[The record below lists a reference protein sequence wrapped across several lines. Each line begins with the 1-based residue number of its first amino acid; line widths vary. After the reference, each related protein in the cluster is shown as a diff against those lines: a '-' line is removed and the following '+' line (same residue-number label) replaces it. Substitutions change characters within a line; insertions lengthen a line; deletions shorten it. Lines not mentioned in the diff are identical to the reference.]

1 MTEPA
6 ASDWS
11 RAHALSAMLA
21 QQHLLIGA
29 LTADGMIV
37 PVPAALRLPAER
49 TLLAPPEI
57 RTMLDLLVPADASA
71 AIADF
76 ERALATGYATGAS
89 RLRTDPDVVRPHVV
103 LDARELHGVV
113 LTGFD
118 LSAGVPLSGPVV
130 THVALAPGRRPRT
143 ATVRKD
149 AFGNLTA
156 IDERTTRMLGWTPD
170 EVVGTRSLDLVH
182 PDDQQRAV
190 TAWLELLA
198 HRDSERVRL
207 RHRRSDGRWLWVEL
221 ENSYQ
226 PADDPADAVVTTQM
240 TDVSD
245 EMAAQ
250 EQARQQA
257 QLLHRVA
264 EALPVGILQLDTD
277 LGVVYANS
285 RLCSILGVPEITGHA
300 ELSAAL
306 EPADRAAVAAAVAA
320 VLVAVAAGDG
330 EAAGTEIEVTVRHAG
345 TGAARVCSATFT
357 ALSDREGA
365 PGVLICVSDVTESV
379 RMREELTARATFDA
393 LTGAHNRAS
402 TMVVLAR
409 TLREEHE
416 RPAAVVFL
424 DLDHLKSVNDLLGHR
439 AGDELLVVAAD
450 RIRSALRH
458 GDVLGRLGGDEFL
471 VVSRDVGS
479 QAAALALATRVRD
492 ALVGP
497 VQLVDGAAELSA
509 SIGVARSEPGM
520 DAVELTRRADQAM
533 YASKQDR
540 RAEPVLFG

>member
-1 MTEPA
+1 MTDPA

-11 RAHALSAMLA
+11 RAQALSAMVA

-29 LTADGMIV
+29 LTADGIIA

-49 TLLAPPEI
+49 ILLAPPDL
-57 RTMLDLLVPADASA
+57 RTMLDLIVPADASA

-89 RLRTDPDVVRPHVV
+89 RLRSDPDVVRPHVV
-103 LDARELHGVV
+103 LDARELHGVL

-118 LSAGVPLSGPVV
+118 LSAGGPLSGPVA
-130 THVALAPGRRPRT
+130 TDVALSGGRRPRT

-149 AFGNLTA
+149 AFANFTA
-156 IDERTTRMLGWTPD
+156 IDERTTRMLGWTPQ
-170 EVVGTRSLDLVH
+170 ELVGTRALDLVH

-190 TAWLELLA
+190 SAWLELLSR
-198 HRDSERVRL
+198 RDSERVRL
-207 RHRRSDGRWLWVEL
+207 RHRRVDGTWVWLEL

-240 TDVSD
+240 TDISD

-257 QLLHRVA
+257 LLLHRVA
-264 EALPVGILQLDTD
+264 EALPVGILQLDAD
-277 LGVVYANS
+277 LAVVYANK
-285 RLCSILGVPEITGHA
+285 RLSSILGVPAVTGHA
-300 ELSAAL
+300 ELSAAI
-306 EPADRAAVAAAVAA
+306 EPADRAAVAA
-320 VLVAVAAGDG
+320 VLVDVLAAGDD
-330 EAAGTEIEVTVRHAG
+330 EVAGTEMELTVRHAG
-345 TGAARVCSATFT
+345 TGAARVCSVTFT

-379 RMREELTARATFDA
+379 RMREELTAQATFDD

-409 TLREEHE
+409 TLREEHG
-416 RPAAVVFL
+416 RSSAAVFL
-424 DLDHLKSVNDLLGHR
+424 DVDHLKSVNDLLGHR

-497 VQLVDGAAELSA
+497 VQLTDGTAQLSA

-540 RAEPVLFG
+540 HAESVLFG

>member
-1 MTEPA
+1 MTDQA

-11 RAHALSAMLA
+11 CAHTLAAMVA

-29 LTADGMIV
+29 MTADGTLV
-37 PVPAALRLPAER
+37 PVPLALRLPAER
-49 TLLAPPEI
+49 MLLAPPDM
-57 RTMLDLLVPADASA
+57 RTMLDLIVPADAPA

-89 RLRTDPDVVRPHVV
+89 RLRRDPDVVRPHVL
-103 LDARELHGVV
+103 LDARQLHGVL

-118 LSAGVPLSGPVV
+118 LSAGGPLAATVPPD
-130 THVALAPGRRPRT
+130 VALSAGRRPRT

-149 AFGNLTA
+149 AFANFTA
-156 IDERTTRMLGWTPD
+156 IDERTTRMLGWTP
-170 EVVGTRSLDLVH
+170 EELVGTRSLDLVH

-190 TAWLELLA
+190 SAWLELLSR
-198 HRDSERVRL
+198 RDSERVRL
-207 RHRRSDGRWLWVEL
+207 RHRRPDGSWLWLEL
-221 ENSYQ
+221 ENVYQ
-226 PADDPADAVVTTQM
+226 PADDPAEVVVTTQM
-240 TDVSD
+240 TDISD

-250 EQARQQA
+250 EQARRQA

-277 LGVVYANS
+277 LGVVYANA
-285 RLCSILGVPEITGHA
+285 RLGAILGLSAVTGHA
-300 ELSAAL
+300 ELAAAL
-306 EPADRAAVAAAVAA
+306 QPADRDAVAA
-320 VLVAVAAGDG
+320 VLGSVLATADD
-330 EAAGTEIEVTVRHAG
+330 EAAGTEMELTVRHAG
-345 TGAARVCSATFT
+345 TGATRVCSVTFT
-357 ALSDREGA
+357 GLSDREGA
-365 PGVLICVSDVTESV
+365 PGVLICVNDVTESV
-379 RMREELTARATFDA
+379 RMREELTAQATFDD

-409 TLREEHE
+409 TLREEQG
-416 RPAAVVFL
+416 RPAAAVFL
-424 DLDHLKSVNDLLGHR
+424 DLDHLKTVNDLLGHR
-439 AGDELLVVAAD
+439 AGDELLIAAAD

-458 GDVLGRLGGDEFL
+458 DDVLGRLGGDEFL

-497 VQLVDGAAELSA
+497 VQLTDGAAELSA
-509 SIGVARSEPGM
+509 SLGVACSEPGM

-540 RAEPVLFG
+540 RAEPVLFA

>member
-1 MTEPA
+1 MTDPA
-6 ASDWS
+6 ASGWS
-11 RAHALSAMLA
+11 RAHALAAMLA

-29 LTADGMIV
+29 MTADGMIV
-37 PVPAALRLPAER
+37 SVPAALRLPTER
-49 TLLAPPEI
+49 MLLAPPDM
-57 RTMLDLLVPADASA
+57 RTMLDLLVPADASS

-76 ERALATGYATGAS
+76 ERALAAGYATGAS
-89 RLRTDPDVVRPHVV
+89 RLRSDPDVVRPHVV

-118 LSAGVPLSGPVV
+118 LSAGVPLSGPVA
-130 THVALAPGRRPRT
+130 THVALTPGRRPRT
-143 ATVRKD
+143 GSVRKD
-149 AFGNLTA
+149 AFGNVTA

-190 TAWLELLA
+190 TAWLELLSR
-198 HRDSERVRL
+198 RDSERVRL
-207 RHRRSDGRWLWVEL
+207 RHRRSDGSWLWVDL

-285 RLCSILGVPEITGHA
+285 RLCSILGVPEVTGHA

-306 EPADRAAVAAAVAA
+306 EPADRAAVAA

-330 EAAGTEIEVTVRHAG
+330 EAAGTEMEVTVRHAG

-379 RMREELTARATFDA
+379 RMREELTAQATFDA

-409 TLREEHE
+409 TLREERE

-439 AGDELLVVAAD
+439 AGDELLAVAAD

-479 QAAALALATRVRD
+479 PAAALALATRVRD

>member
-1 MTEPA
+1 MTDPA

-11 RAHALSAMLA
+11 RAQALSSMLA

-29 LTADGMIV
+29 LTADGMVV

-49 TLLAPPEI
+49 MLLAPPDM
-57 RTMLDLLVPADASA
+57 RTMLDLIVPADASA

-89 RLRTDPDVVRPHVV
+89 RLRSDPGVVRPHVV

-118 LSAGVPLSGPVV
+118 VSAGGTSNGPVA
-130 THVALAPGRRPRT
+130 TPAALAGGRRPRT

-149 AFGNLTA
+149 AFANVTA
-156 IDERTTRMLGWTPD
+156 IDERTTRMLGWTPE

-190 TAWLELLA
+190 TAWLELLSR
-198 HRDSERVRL
+198 RDSERVRL
-207 RHRRSDGRWLWVEL
+207 RHRRSDGTWLWLEL
-221 ENSYQ
+221 ENTYQ
-226 PADDPADAVVTTQM
+226 PGDDPAGAVVTTQM
-240 TDVSD
+240 TDISD

-257 QLLHRVA
+257 QLLHRVT

-277 LGVVYANS
+277 LAVVYANA
-285 RLCSILGVPEITGHA
+285 RLCAILGVPTVTGHV
-300 ELSAAL
+300 ELSDVL
-306 EPADRAAVAAAVAA
+306 DPADQAAVAA
-320 VLVAVAAGDG
+320 VLVAVLAAEDG
-330 EAAGTEIEVTVRHAG
+330 EVAGTEMELTVRHAA
-345 TGAARVCSATFT
+345 TGEPRVCSATFT

-365 PGVLICVSDVTESV
+365 PGVLICVNDVTESV
-379 RMREELTARATFDA
+379 RMREELTAQATVDD

-409 TLREEHE
+409 TLREDHG
-416 RPAAVVFL
+416 RPAAAVFL

-479 QAAALALATRVRD
+479 PASALALATRVRD

-497 VQLVDGAAELSA
+497 VELTDGAAELSA
-509 SIGVARSEPGM
+509 SIGVARFEPGM
-520 DAVELTRRADQAM
+520 DAGELTRRADQAM
-533 YASKQDR
+533 YASKQGR
-540 RAEPVLFG
+540 RAEPVLFR